1 MCTCG
6 VMEQL
11 GLRDKI
17 RVDEETLFIES
28 FKTTV
33 FDVVSYFRENKPEEY
48 EAILDQVLRAGTIA
62 LRSVTVTEK
71 IDYIEKAFGQLDS
84 KFSVNLK
91 DTIQKLDES
100 YEDYFG
106 EKGKV
111 SEVIN
116 AHFGENGKIVKEIF
130 DPNRDGTPL
139 FLLLQEF
146 RRGFSELREKL
157 GIKEGTEQIKLL
169 TPLKGHEFEVI
180 CEQKLSEITRL
191 NGDELENTTET
202 VGVIPHSK
210 KGDYVVTLAGQNPRR
225 VVFELKNVSSEKFSP
240 SKIHDS
246 LEQSMKNREAS
257 YGVFVVKDV
266 ETVPESIG
274 WFNECA
280 DNQLVCALS
289 REGSPDLTNLE
300 ILFIAYR
307 WAKLPR
313 PS

>member
-146 RRGFSELREKL
+146 RRGFSELRK
-157 GIKEGTEQIKLL
+157 
-169 TPLKGHEFEVI
+169 
-180 CEQKLSEITRL
+180 
-191 NGDELENTTET
+191 
-202 VGVIPHSK
+202 
-210 KGDYVVTLAGQNPRR
+210 
-225 VVFELKNVSSEKFSP
+225 
-240 SKIHDS
+240 
-246 LEQSMKNREAS
+246 
-257 YGVFVVKDV
+257 
-266 ETVPESIG
+266 
-274 WFNECA
+274 
-280 DNQLVCALS
+280 
-289 REGSPDLTNLE
+289 NLE
-300 ILFIAYR
+300 SKR
-307 WAKLPR
+307 G
-313 PS
+313 PSRSNC